1 MDRWFEDESFW
12 EEFKQILFSEERIKK
27 TPYQV
32 DRFVDLLDLKKGNKI
47 LDQCC
52 GIGRHSLELAR
63 RGYEV
68 TGVDITRKYL
78 EEAREEARK
87 EKLDVE
93 FIKADIREFKR
104 DDFYNACINFYT
116 SFGYSPSED
125 ENIKVIENVY
135 SSLKPEGGF
144 LLDVMG
150 KEVLDKIYTDE
161 DLWRIDEG
169 YFLEERMIK
178 EDINMLESSW
188 KLIGD
193 DGEVKE
199 HRFMYKLY
207 TEKELKNLLK
217 DVGFKEVETY
227 GNLDGDRYDEDA
239 SRLIVLAQ
247 K

>member
-12 EEFKQILFSEERIKK
+12 EEFKQVLFSEERIKK

-32 DRFVDLLDLKKGNKI
+32 DRFVDLLGLEEEDKI

-63 RGYEV
+63 RGYKV
-68 TGVDITRKYL
+68 TGIDITEKYL
-78 EEAREEARK
+78 EEAREKAQTEA
-87 EKLDVE
+87 LDVE
-93 FIKADIREFKR
+93 FIKADIREFER
-104 DDFYNACINFYT
+104 DNFYDACINFYT
-116 SFGYSPSED
+116 SFGYSQYED
-125 ENIKVIENVY
+125 ENIKVIENVH
-135 SSLKPEGGF
+135 SSLKPGGRF

-169 YFLEERMIK
+169 YFLEERTIRK
-178 EDINMLESSW
+178 DISMLESSW
-188 KLIGD
+188 KLIRD

-217 DVGFKEVETY
+217 GVGFEEIEIY
-227 GNLDGDRYDEDA
+227 GDLDGARYDENA
-239 SRLIVLAQ
+239 SRLIALAQ